1 MSEAPKR
8 VRVTFFTDGEPAAVY
23 YDHEAEGRE
32 LFLSA
37 AALRE
42 LCEELRFASLNV
54 PDIPSKEFGNGAKH
68 AYEVVAGMIKALL
81 EGK

>member
-42 LCEELRFASLNV
+42 LCEKWRGRKLRGGWESDPQEYVNECADDL
-54 PDIPSKEFGNGAKH
+54 E
-68 AYEVVAGMIKALL
+68 ALL
-81 EGK
+81 EGDE